1 MSAGTGA
8 MRITSA
14 EIGAIDIMKP
24 SRAQSRALHRSLMRV
39 LSLMRLSLGGG
50 AGLAIGAARALG
62 AAEDGSRDGS
72 AVFGVDRARSA
83 LRVCLEERSDES
95 VRSGPSLLGAAPPRA
110 VSRDSVG
117 AG

>member
-1 MSAGTGA
+1 MRWTG
-8 MRITSA
+8 
-14 EIGAIDIMKP
+14 
-24 SRAQSRALHRSLMRV
+24 SLMRV

-62 AAEDGSRDGS
+62 AAEDSSRDGGRS
-72 AVFGVDRARSA
+72 IRRRPRAQRA
-83 LRVCLEERSDES
+83 PCLPCEERSDES